1 MKLLIVTQKVDRQD
15 PVLGFFHAWI
25 AAFAAKT
32 DHVTVIAQ
40 HVGEHDLPANV
51 TILSLEKEKGKSTL
65 GQIVRFKSLIWK
77 HRDDYDTVLVHMTPV
92 WMVIGGPMWMLLNKS
107 RYLWYESRGMR
118 WPLRVA
124 LHMVKKVF
132 SASAYGMP
140 LQTRKS
146 IVTGHGIDTDLFS
159 PDESQRVANRL
170 LSVGRITAGKSPG
183 RVIRLLLGLPEGCH
197 LQWVGGPVTEDDR
210 KLEQALQRDIDVLR
224 LRQRVSFRTV
234 PHDRLAQLMQEAD
247 VFVHASVTGL
257 DKAVLEAMAC
267 GCIAVSVSPA
277 LADIL
282 PKALQ
287 CTPETMGQ
295 TVASVLVLPASEKE
309 ALRKTLREA
318 VIRHHGL
325 DRLIALLV
333 AHMQTM
339 KN

>member
-1 MKLLIVTQKVDRQD
+1 MKLLIVTQKVDRHD

-25 AAFAAKT
+25 AAFAKHA
-32 DHVTVIAQ
+32 DLVTVIAQ
-40 HVGEHDLPANV
+40 SVGEHALPGNV
-51 TILSLEKEKGKSTL
+51 TVLSLGKDT
-65 GQIVRFKSLIWK
+65 GKATFAQIFTFKKLLWK

-92 WMVIGGPMWMLLNKS
+92 WMVIGGPMWMLLGKR
-107 RYLWYESRGMR
+107 RYLWYESRGTR

-124 LHMVKKVF
+124 LMMVNAVF
-132 SASAYGMP
+132 SASSYGMP
-140 LQTRKS
+140 LQTKKS

-170 LSVGRITAGKSPG
+170 LSVGRITAAKFPG
-183 RVIRLLLGLPEGCH
+183 RILRLLPNLPDACH
-197 LQWVGGPVTEDDR
+197 LQWIGGPVTEDDR
-210 KLEQALQRDIDVLR
+210 KLEQALQRDVDVLR

-257 DKAVLEAMAC
+257 DKAVLEAMSC

-277 LADIL
+277 LTEIL
-282 PKALQ
+282 PKSLQ

-295 TVASVLVLPASEKE
+295 TVASVLALPAAEKE

-325 DRLIALLV
+325 DRLITLLT
-333 AHMQTM
+333 AHMQTT